1 MTGDSMPEVM
11 DKRWPTHGHVRTVK
25 THLARNRRWSA
36 SVLLERTTGFEPA
49 TPTLAKVPGTGSVT
63 CGDGRIWPV
72 NKLFRS
78 RATAMV
84 RVASCSVTG
93 PRRDPLRSP
102 GYQRK
107 QDETHAGLWL
117 RLGDQGGSDA
127 DAA

>member
-1 MTGDSMPEVM
+1 
-11 DKRWPTHGHVRTVK
+11 
-25 THLARNRRWSA
+25 
-36 SVLLERTTGFEPA
+36 
-49 TPTLAKVPGTGSVT
+49 VT
-63 CGDGRIWPV
+63 CGDRRIWPV

-107 QDETHAGLWL
+107 QDGMSVGTSQKPNSDPIGGNRTAG
-117 RLGDQGGSDA
+117 GDVAPSVGKVSFAIPLFLKMLEDIRAQKNLVPFRY
-127 DAA
+127 